1 MLWIVV
7 FFIYTRGIMWAKQRS
22 NGFTIV
28 ELLIV
33 IAVIGI
39 LAAITIMAFNGVQA
53 RAENNKT
60 IAAVNQDVKLLTMYK
75 TINNS
80 YPATSPGYAC
90 IGTGYSGGIC
100 HTQADGVTAAA
111 QEQAAFNTALRT
123 VGTIPNASTAPL
135 QMNGGQVV
143 SGVSFE
149 NSSGM
154 IRYHLNGASQPCNAG
169 GTGFN
174 YGNVTQCRIILN

>member
-1 MLWIVV
+1 
-7 FFIYTRGIMWAKQRS
+7 MWAKHKQQH
-22 NGFTIV
+22 GFTIV

-33 IAVIGI
+33 IVVIGV
-39 LAAITIMAFNGVQA
+39 LAAIVITAFNGVQA

-60 IAAVNQDVKLLTMYK
+60 VAAVNQDVKLLMMYK
-75 TINNS
+75 EINGS

-90 IGTGYSGGIC
+90 IGTGYNGGIC

-123 VGTIPNASTAPL
+123 VGTIPNASTVPL

-143 SGVSFE
+143 AGVSFE
-149 NSSGM
+149 NGSGM

-169 GTGFN
+169 GNGFN